1 MVEIRNVTNLL
12 PSSHHKRFFWRL
24 TPWTLLLRLCEN
36 VTVIACR
43 FADFPVR
50 SQIRVRIIM
59 VPLVDSR
66 LGADGTSAA
75 RVEPKK
81 LEDGINAST
90 PTRAAMKASTE
101 RRTIET
107 IREG

>member
-1 MVEIRNVTNLL
+1 M
-12 PSSHHKRFFWRL
+12 
-24 TPWTLLLRLCEN
+24 
-36 VTVIACR
+36 A
-43 FADFPVR
+43 
-50 SQIRVRIIM
+50 
-59 VPLVDSR
+59 PLVDSR
-66 LGADGTSAA
+66 AGAAGTSAA

-107 IREG
+107 IDCVADDDVEDFGKRNVFDAKPN